1 MVKPIEKTVLLR
13 KLKNLGRV
21 SEIKKILVVDN
32 DPDAVTLISAVL
44 SEAGY
49 EVKQAYTSDEAIS
62 SIKESMPDL
71 IVLNLTM
78 PEVSGVDVIEYIRT
92 TEEEAR
98 NIPLIVVTNEKRLTG
113 EEITK
118 LNGRIKAIIDK
129 GSLLQADFIAE
140 LRDTVKKYTV
150 GKNIG
155 SSGSNKS
162 LK

>member
-1 MVKPIEKTVLLR
+1 LLR
-13 KLKNLGRV
+13 KLKNLERV

-32 DPDAVTLISAVL
+32 DPDAVALISAVF

-49 EVKQAYTSDEAIS
+49 EVKQAYTSNEAIS

-78 PEVSGVDVIEYIRT
+78 PEVSGIDVIEYIRT

-98 NIPLIVVTNEKRLTG
+98 DIPLIVVTNKKTMTS
-113 EEITK
+113 EEIAK

-129 GSLLQADFIAE
+129 ESLAHEDFITE
-140 LRDTVKKYTV
+140 LRDTVKKYTA
-150 GKNIG
+150 GKNNG
-155 SSGSNKS
+155 
-162 LK
+162 